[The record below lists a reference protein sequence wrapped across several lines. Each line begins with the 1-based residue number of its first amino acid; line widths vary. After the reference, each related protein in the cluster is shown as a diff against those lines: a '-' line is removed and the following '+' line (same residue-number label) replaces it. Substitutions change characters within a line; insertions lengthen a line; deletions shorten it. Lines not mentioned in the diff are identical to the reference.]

1 VPLDAAFSPTCIR
14 GRLAQY
20 YRNKAKSHFVFQL
33 RGCRRSM
40 SIPQGRSKPRWQA
53 FPRSSGGTSMTS
65 APRPATASEIIEIV
79 GHLDDGVVARI
90 LATGATPAEVLEAFT
105 WISADDQLGTEL
117 QHGRHGAVGAV
128 YDILLREEPDP
139 EELRR

>member
-1 VPLDAAFSPTCIR
+1 
-14 GRLAQY
+14 
-20 YRNKAKSHFVFQL
+20 
-33 RGCRRSM
+33 
-40 SIPQGRSKPRWQA
+40 
-53 FPRSSGGTSMTS
+53 MTS

-79 GHLDDGVVARI
+79 GHLDDGIIARI

-128 YDILLREEPDP
+128 YDILLQEEPDP
-139 EELRR
+139 EELRRIIILHKVLSDMNPVEAMELLTSRMARTKTNAEFLMSMNLG